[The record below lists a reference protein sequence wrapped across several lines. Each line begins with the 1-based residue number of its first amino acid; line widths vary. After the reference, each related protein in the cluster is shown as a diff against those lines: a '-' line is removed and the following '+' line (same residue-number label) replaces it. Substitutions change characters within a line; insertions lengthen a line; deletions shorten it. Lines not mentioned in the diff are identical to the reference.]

1 LREFERSRL
10 FAPGSLELQE
20 PANKGGEVGFMVFTV
35 EPCPVP
41 SPKRSFHGKLK
52 EVGVRVGLK
61 SHTSNNL
68 LVSVTQLIF

>member
-1 LREFERSRL
+1 MEFERSRL
-10 FAPGSLELQE
+10 FAPSSLELQE
-20 PANKGGEVGFMVFTV
+20 PANKGGEAGFMVFTI

-41 SPKRSFHGKLK
+41 SPKQSFHEKLK
-52 EVGVRVGLK
+52 EVSVRVGLK